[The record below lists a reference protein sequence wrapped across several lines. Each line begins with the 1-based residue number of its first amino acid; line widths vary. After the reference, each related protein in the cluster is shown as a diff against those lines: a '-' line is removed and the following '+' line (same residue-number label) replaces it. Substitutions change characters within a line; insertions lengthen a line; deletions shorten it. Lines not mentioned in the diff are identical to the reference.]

1 MESTTAQVTECWIL
15 TRWDLQGAALENPIA
30 YDATDLADLEGYIEN
45 GVPNCGDAC
54 NCM

>member
-1 MESTTAQVTECWIL
+1 MLDIDPMGFVRRCP
-15 TRWDLQGAALENPIA
+15 ENPIA